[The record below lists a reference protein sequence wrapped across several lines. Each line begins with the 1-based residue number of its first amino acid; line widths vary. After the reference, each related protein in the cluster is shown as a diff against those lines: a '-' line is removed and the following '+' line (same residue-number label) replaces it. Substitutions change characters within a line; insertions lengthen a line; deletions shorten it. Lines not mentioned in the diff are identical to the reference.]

1 MAISVLQLEYRHEN
15 LVVVYVNLEMPKSY
29 TKRGFDD
36 AGVFHSVDERWR
48 WKGIRMCHL
57 TLARWEGASILAI
70 TSSCEKLKDEGTVP
84 MPSIPGLIFGEG
96 LERSWDTPFSLTIIP
111 GGLRV

>member
-1 MAISVLQLEYRHEN
+1 MSQIHARAEVMDFSPCDSLSPAKWLFRSCSSNIATKN

-36 AGVFHSVDERWR
+36 AGVFHSVDEPWR

-57 TLARWEGASILAI
+57 TLA
-70 TSSCEKLKDEGTVP
+70 
-84 MPSIPGLIFGEG
+84 
-96 LERSWDTPFSLTIIP
+96 
-111 GGLRV
+111 